1 MTTLTRNEPFA
12 SREPTLAID
21 AGLLPGTHRFQLEVI
36 DSSGLRSRP
45 DTATLVVQRRIVGPP
60 VLDPVIRPPL
70 LDPVRPVVRPPL
82 TGPVIRPLR
91 RPRRPRPP

>member
-21 AGLLPGTHRFQLEVI
+21 AGLPPGTHRFQLEVI

-60 VLDPVIRPPL
+60 VLDPVG
-70 LDPVRPVVRPPL
+70 PVVRPPL